1 MPTPRFSLTL
11 PNNSRPWPLALP
23 KTHWV
28 STRFD
33 HGPVGEQDFF
43 RYRIPLP
50 PSLHHASAKR
60 RAEFLAGRWCAQ
72 RALWMLNGKECV
84 PGMRQDR
91 APQWPPGCVGS
102 ITHSDTWAAALVAY
116 QTDYLALGLDV
127 EHCLSNSEGKK
138 LAPGILTA
146 AERAHL
152 SRLAPE
158 QLGLM
163 VTLIFSVKESLFK
176 ALYPVV
182 GIRFYFADAELTEWN
197 MTTGRA
203 RLRLLCH
210 LGPAWPRGK
219 ELDARFYHAE
229 QHIFSLVA
237 LPAQN
242 TGIQD

>member
-1 MPTPRFSLTL
+1 M
-11 PNNSRPWPLALP
+11 
-23 KTHWV
+23 
-28 STRFD
+28 
-33 HGPVGEQDFF
+33 
-43 RYRIPLP
+43 
-50 PSLHHASAKR
+50 
-60 RAEFLAGRWCAQ
+60 
-72 RALWMLNGKECV
+72 
-84 PGMRQDR
+84 
-91 APQWPPGCVGS
+91 GS

-203 RLRLLCH
+203 RLRLLRH